1 MHACE
6 GMHVYM
12 CMLWVRGHAGIHA
25 RLGACACVGVC
36 VHVCEC

>member
-12 CMLWVRGHAGIHA
+12 CMLWVRWHAGIHA